1 MPSSNLVNWLSL
13 IFGIFFVVG
22 SQLWSPRSFLDV
34 KKALIAPPPYI
45 EHLSFGFSE
54 PLADALWIRSI
65 QDFDY
70 CEEELSYQNCKG
82 NGWLAQM
89 LDAITNL
96 SPQFRMPYATGGLA
110 LTVVISDYAGASK
123 IFDKAVKAFPT
134 DWPLLYRAA
143 YHALYEEKDKPKA
156 ARLLIQSAQNG
167 GGEWFYNLAA
177 TLYNDSGNRDLG
189 ARLYEQLKKEDFNPK
204 VLARMREKLGIKE

>member
-1 MPSSNLVNWLSL
+1 MVGGQIWRPLSSLELK
-13 IFGIFFVVG
+13 
-22 SQLWSPRSFLDV
+22 R
-34 KKALIAPPPYI
+34 ALIAPPPYI
-45 EHLSFGFSE
+45 EHLHFGFSE
-54 PLADALWIRSI
+54 PLADAFWIRAI
-65 QDFDY
+65 QDYDY

-110 LTVVISDYAGASK
+110 LTVIVSDYAGASK

-134 DWPLLYRAA
+134 DWPILYRAA
-143 YHALYEEKDKPKA
+143 YHALYEEKNKAKA
-156 ARLLIQSAQNG
+156 ARLLIQSAKNG

-177 TLYNDSGNRDLG
+177 TLYKENGQRELG
-189 ARLYEQLKKEDFNPK
+189 VQLYEQLKKDNYEPK
-204 VLARMREKLGIKE
+204 VLARMRERLGIKDE

>member
-1 MPSSNLVNWLSL
+1 M
-13 IFGIFFVVG
+13 G
-22 SQLWSPRSFLDV
+22 SQLWSPQSFLET
-34 KKALIAPPPYI
+34 KRALIAPPPYI

-65 QDFDY
+65 QDYDY
-70 CEEELSYQNCKG
+70 CEEEISYQNCKG

-123 IFDKAVKAFPT
+123 IFDKAVNAFPN
-134 DWPLLYRAA
+134 DWPILYRAA

-177 TLYNDSGNRDLG
+177 TLYSDSGNRDMG
-189 ARLYEQLKKEDFNPK
+189 VQLYDQLKKDNYDPK
-204 VLARMREKLGIKE
+204 VLARMRAKLGIKE